1 MRRAL
6 TRALRGAGI
15 RFVRIVTCSTANVIR
30 SKAANI
36 ECLEDVFEHGVG
48 VTAALPALPV
58 MYDVVVE
65 ESGLGP
71 VGEIRL
77 MPDWETLQL
86 IPYAS
91 GHAQVIGDLMLDGQP
106 WPLDPRYFL
115 RRMVADAS
123 RAGFQAQAGYEL
135 EFYLLDA
142 NRRPADDTVFAA
154 TLGMDV
160 AHRLIGDIVDALAAQ
175 DILVQQFYPEAG
187 PGQYELPLAPADP
200 LTTADRMVYARQTL
214 RAVARQAGMRAVLLP
229 KVFDDQAGNGAH
241 CHFSLW
247 REGRNVIGDPGA
259 AHGLSAEAMHFV
271 AGILDHLPALAAL
284 TVASRNSY
292 RRLRPRTWSGAFRA
306 WGTDNREA
314 AVRVPSGPNRT
325 APSHIELKTSDASA
339 NPYLALGAILAAG
352 LDGLRRG
359 LTPPAPV
366 QEDPAHLSE
375 AERSARGLNH
385 LPDSLE
391 AAVGALERDPV
402 LMEAL
407 GPDLA
412 RAYIAVKRFEWQALK
427 DMPLDEEVSLLM
439 ERY

>member
-1 MRRAL
+1 MRKAL

-15 RFVRIVTCSTANVIR
+15 RFVRVVTCSTANVIR
-30 SKAANI
+30 SKAANVD
-36 ECLEDVFEHGVG
+36 CLDDVFEHGVG

-58 MYDVVVE
+58 MYDAVVQ

-86 IPYAS
+86 VPYAS

-160 AHRLIGDIVDALAAQ
+160 AHRLIGDIVDALAGQ

-214 RAVARQAGMRAVLLP
+214 HAVARQAGMRAVLLP
-229 KVFDDQAGNGAH
+229 KVFDDQAGSGAH

-259 AHGLSAEAMHFV
+259 AHGLSAEAMSFV

-339 NPYLALGAILAAG
+339 NPYLALGGIIAAG

-366 QEDPAHLSE
+366 QEDPARLSE
-375 AERSARGLNH
+375 AQRSARGVDP

-427 DMPLDEEVSLLM
+427 DLPLAEEVSMLM